1 MHQSAGSR
9 TKEKAVSPTSCNCN
23 GPSGGP
29 VTKYELTTAKN
40 PTPRVYLSETEA
52 RVNMMADGGGTI
64 TPIT

>member
-1 MHQSAGSR
+1 MHESARPR
-9 TKEKAVSPTSCNCN
+9 TNQKAVSSISCNCN